1 MFNFPQKPIEQSQEE
16 FSTIFDH
23 LIRTTK
29 DKPRYVNDPF
39 AFGLPSPKASPCTSP
54 LPSPSPSHQ
63 SHYLASSAPSST
75 LPCTRKT
82 CLTRRSASVA
92 SSQATTWSRPSPAAS
107 FLASFNS
114 PPKITQEEEGDEMD
128 DYVFDKIIGYG
139 GFSTVR
145 KGYRISDGQ
154 KVAVKIIKKST
165 DDEDQIRTEREI
177 NIWKSLEHPNIVKV
191 QNVLE
196 TDYATYIVADYCAN
210 GHLLDL
216 LHTKSSLSELEA
228 KKIFVPLVKSIAY
241 LHNQAK
247 VCHKDIKLEN
257 VLLDECGT
265 VKLCDFG
272 LAVAQQPSINNE
284 SEVAGGSLAYAAPEQ
299 IRSGTALGCPK
310 TDIWS
315 LGIVLYAIVSGQ
327 LPFTD
332 SYAGRLQEK
341 ILSGQWDPLP
351 TSLNLSPEFYSL
363 LKGCLCMDPVERLSA
378 DQILSSPW
386 CT

>member
-1 MFNFPQKPIEQSQEE
+1 M
-16 FSTIFDH
+16 
-23 LIRTTK
+23 
-29 DKPRYVNDPF
+29 
-39 AFGLPSPKASPCTSP
+39 
-54 LPSPSPSHQ
+54 PSPSPSSQ
-63 SHYLASSAPSST
+63 ATHYFASSAPSST

-82 CLTRRSASVA
+82 CLTRRSTSLA

-107 FLASFNS
+107 FLASFSS

-154 KVAVKIIKKST
+154 KVAVKIIKKSA
-165 DDEDQIRTEREI
+165 DDDDQIRTEREI

-210 GHLLDL
+210 GHLLDFV
-216 LHTKSSLSELEA
+216 HSKTKLSEPEA
-228 KKIFVPLVKSIAY
+228 KKIFVPLVKAIAY

-257 VLLDECGT
+257 VLLDECNT

-272 LAVAQQPSINNE
+272 LAMAQQPSMKSD
-284 SEVAGGSLAYAAPEQ
+284 SEVAGGSLAYASPEQ

-315 LGIVLYAIVSGQ
+315 LGIVLYALVSGQ

-341 ILSGQWDPLP
+341 IVSGQLEPLP
-351 TSLNLSPEFYSL
+351 NSLNLSPEFHSL
-363 LKGCLCMDPVERLSA
+363 LNGCLSMNPLERFSA
-378 DQILSSPW
+378 DQILSSSW